1 MTYKFKKNCY
11 IRELMFFDTHNH
23 SQFSFDGGRTTLE
36 KSTAS
41 AIGKGLGGICFTDHC
56 DFYVPEMKAD
66 FEPIQCEVFDV
77 EAQQAEIDRVNE
89 MIADGAFGKSAAKKF
104 RVFKG
109 IEVGMEEK
117 SREGLT
123 EHLQKYHFD
132 QITASVHYL
141 EDTDPYYGPYY
152 NGKNWKEAYGR
163 YLEAYLREI
172 KWLGD
177 RFDIMGHFDYVAR
190 YAPYPKES
198 ILYRDF
204 PGLFD
209 EILKFL
215 AENGK
220 ALEVNTKTYR
230 AYGMRTPQLDRDIL
244 IRFMELGGE
253 AIALGSD
260 SHDPEQTGCR
270 FEYFAQYIKSLG
282 FRRLAHFENRRLKM
296 VTI

>member
-1 MTYKFKKNCY
+1 
-11 IRELMFFDTHNH
+11 MFFDTHNH

-36 KSTAS
+36 ESTAS

-56 DFYVPEMKAD
+56 DFYVPAMKAD
-66 FEPIQCEVFDV
+66 YDPIVSEVFDAA
-77 EAQQAEIDRVNE
+77 AQQAEADRVSALVSE
-89 MIADGAFGKSAAKKF
+89 GGFGKAAAKKF
-104 RVFKG
+104 KVLKG
-109 IEVGMEEK
+109 VEIGLEEK
-117 SREGLT
+117 SREGIVPFLGNNS
-123 EHLQKYHFD
+123 FD
-132 QITASVHYL
+132 QVTASVHYL

-152 NGKNWKEAYGR
+152 KGKNWKEAYGR
-163 YLEAYLREI
+163 YLETILREI

-177 RFDIMGHFDYVAR
+177 GFDILGHFDYVAR

-204 PGLFD
+204 PGIFD

-220 ALEVNTKTYR
+220 AFEINTKTYK
-230 AYGMRTPQLDRDIL
+230 AYGLRTPQLDRDIL

-260 SHDPEQTGCR
+260 SHSPEQVGTK
-270 FEYFAQYIKSLG
+270 FEYYAQFIKSIG
-282 FRRLAHFENRRLKM
+282 FRRLAHYEGRKLKM

>member
-1 MTYKFKKNCY
+1 
-11 IRELMFFDTHNH
+11 MFFDTHNH

-36 KSTAS
+36 ESTAS
-41 AIGKGLGGICFTDHC
+41 AIDKGLGGVCFTDHC
-56 DFYVPEMKAD
+56 DFYVPQMKAD
-66 FEPIQCEVFDV
+66 YDPIVSEVFDV
-77 EAQQAEIDRVNE
+77 AAQQAEADRVSGLVSE
-89 MIADGAFGKSAAKKF
+89 GRFGRAAAKKF
-104 RVFKG
+104 KVLKG
-109 IEVGMEEK
+109 VEIGLEEK
-117 SREGLT
+117 SREGIIPFL
-123 EHLQKYHFD
+123 ENNSFD
-132 QITASVHYL
+132 QVTASVHYL

-152 NGKNWKEAYGR
+152 KGKNWKEAYGR
-163 YLEAYLREI
+163 YLETILREI

-177 RFDIMGHFDYVAR
+177 GFDILGHFDYIAR

-220 ALEVNTKTYR
+220 AFEINTKTYK
-230 AYGMRTPQLDRDIL
+230 AYGLRTPQLDRDIL

-260 SHDPEQTGCR
+260 SHSPEQTGTK
-270 FEYFAQYIKSLG
+270 FDYYAQFIKSIG
-282 FRRLAHFENRRLKM
+282 FRRLAHFEGRKLKM

>member
-1 MTYKFKKNCY
+1 MYY
-11 IRELMFFDTHNH
+11 DTHNH
-23 SQFSFDGGRTTLE
+23 SQFSFDGARTTLE

-41 AIGKGLGGICFTDHC
+41 AISKGLGGICFTDHC

-66 FEPIQCEVFDV
+66 FEPIVCEVFDV
-77 EAQQAEIDRVNE
+77 AAQQQEIDSINAR
-89 MIADGAFGKSAAKKF
+89 IAGGEFGREAARKF
-104 RVFKG
+104 KVLKG

-117 SREGLT
+117 SRPEL
-123 EHLQKYHFD
+123 EKHLAENCFD

-141 EDTDPYYGPYY
+141 EDSDPYYGPYY
-152 NGKNWKEAYGR
+152 KGKNWKEAYGR
-163 YLEAYLREI
+163 YLEAYLREM

-177 RFDIMGHFDYVAR
+177 RFDIMGHFDYITR

-209 EILKFL
+209 EILRFL

-220 ALEVNTKTYR
+220 AIEINTKTYKTYR
-230 AYGMRTPQLDRDIL
+230 MRTPQLDRDIF

-253 AIALGSD
+253 AIVLGSD
-260 SHDPEQTGCR
+260 SHDCEQVGYR
-270 FEYFAQYIKSLG
+270 FEYYAQFIKSLG
-282 FRRLAHFENRRLKM
+282 FRRLAHYENRKLKM

>member
-1 MTYKFKKNCY
+1 
-11 IRELMFFDTHNH
+11 MFFDTHNH

-36 KSTAS
+36 ESTAS
-41 AIGKGLGGICFTDHC
+41 AIDKGLGGVCFTDHC
-56 DFYVPEMKAD
+56 DFYVPQMKAD
-66 FEPIQCEVFDV
+66 YDPIVSEVFDV
-77 EAQQAEIDRVNE
+77 AAQQAEADRVSGLVSE
-89 MIADGAFGKSAAKKF
+89 GRFGRAAAKKF
-104 RVFKG
+104 KVLKG
-109 IEVGMEEK
+109 VEIGLEEK
-117 SREGLT
+117 SREGIIPFL
-123 EHLQKYHFD
+123 ENNSFD
-132 QITASVHYL
+132 QVTASVHYL

-152 NGKNWKEAYGR
+152 KGKNWKEAYGR
-163 YLEAYLREI
+163 YLETILREI

-177 RFDIMGHFDYVAR
+177 GFDILGHFDYIAR

-220 ALEVNTKTYR
+220 AFEINTKTYK
-230 AYGMRTPQLDRDIL
+230 AYGLRTPQLDRDIL

-260 SHDPEQTGCR
+260 SHSPEQTGTK
-270 FEYFAQYIKSLG
+270 FDYYAQFIKSIG
-282 FRRLAHFENRRLKM
+282 FRRLAHFEERKLKM